1 MKTKEEANEKVRYIV
16 GLRDQNNGEVEYST
30 SNVPVIV
37 VRMDR
42 YAHERDISALA
53 PGDRVLVHDGNEF
66 RLMEFNA
73 ITKTTK
79 EGLGAKKKDGKSYQ
93 RLQSASIENAIGQG
107 FVVGIEDVAFEE
119 ILTCGIDQP
128 DALPIKYFV
137 EKSGF
142 SLNEI
147 KEHVLG
153 KSEPEHSLYY
163 DIIRTNGKYS
173 PISLYPLVVYKKML
187 IQQLNTMDETKDA
200 LYKYPCVLAYLFSD
214 AGIRNFHEALDETS
228 REEQRIIE
236 LTNVLSDYLDI
247 GTSGSFE
254 KEFVKNMRKRIVDER
269 KTAIEKIEQAVKKA
283 GDLHKSVIA
292 IPRTA
297 HVKELVAYIRACNP
311 EMSEKLDKLESC
323 FSKVKTKAEK
333 NFCASR
339 VEPGA
344 IIVTGE
350 YISIELT
357 ASFDN
362 KAYECAMKITDNE
375 CQHLGKKCAAVFGKY
390 LILLD
395 EDDIRNKLESVSK
408 IIEIVEGL

>member
-142 SLNEI
+142 S
-147 KEHVLG
+147 
-153 KSEPEHSLYY
+153 
-163 DIIRTNGKYS
+163 
-173 PISLYPLVVYKKML
+173 
-187 IQQLNTMDETKDA
+187 
-200 LYKYPCVLAYLFSD
+200 
-214 AGIRNFHEALDETS
+214 
-228 REEQRIIE
+228 
-236 LTNVLSDYLDI
+236 
-247 GTSGSFE
+247 
-254 KEFVKNMRKRIVDER
+254 
-269 KTAIEKIEQAVKKA
+269 
-283 GDLHKSVIA
+283 
-292 IPRTA
+292 
-297 HVKELVAYIRACNP
+297 
-311 EMSEKLDKLESC
+311 
-323 FSKVKTKAEK
+323 
-333 NFCASR
+333 
-339 VEPGA
+339 
-344 IIVTGE
+344 
-350 YISIELT
+350 
-357 ASFDN
+357 
-362 KAYECAMKITDNE
+362 
-375 CQHLGKKCAAVFGKY
+375 
-390 LILLD
+390 
-395 EDDIRNKLESVSK
+395 
-408 IIEIVEGL
+408 